1 LSAANEVAVEAFLAG
16 LLKWPDIAAVVESS
30 MQAYEATDG
39 TLTSREIIEADRVGR
54 ETARKVL
61 LV

>member
-1 LSAANEVAVEAFLAG
+1 
-16 LLKWPDIAAVVESS
+16 